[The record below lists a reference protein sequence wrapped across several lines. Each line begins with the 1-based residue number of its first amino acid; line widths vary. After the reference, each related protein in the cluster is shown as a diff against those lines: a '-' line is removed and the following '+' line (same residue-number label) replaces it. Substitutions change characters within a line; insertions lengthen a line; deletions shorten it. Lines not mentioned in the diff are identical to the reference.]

1 MCVLLTEE
9 NQGKI
14 GFAATADLGENS
26 AMSSTW
32 HFRRR
37 ATTTTIFNPKGIP
50 FLISFNPSP
59 TSALFY

>member
-32 HFRRR
+32 MASLKKSHHHHLQPERH
-37 ATTTTIFNPKGIP
+37 
-50 FLISFNPSP
+50 SFPN
-59 TSALFY
+59 FV